1 MGNYIVV
8 REDKHGF
15 FYLEVRDTNSELK
28 VSIPV
33 SQLSK
38 EGLIRLMWGLAAA
51 LEEVAYD
58 EVNMIEDKEV
68 EELKEFLQ
76 RKWGNIIRETPE
88 EAKRLWLDEDLE
100 YFVGVL

>member
-8 REDKHGF
+8 REDKHGP
-15 FYLEVRDTNSELK
+15 FYIEVRDTDSELK

-38 EGLIRLMWGLAAA
+38 EGLIRLIWGLTTA

-58 EVNMIEDKEV
+58 EINMVEDEDV

-76 RKWGNIIRETPE
+76 RKWGNIIRKTPR